1 MGKNWQVMAMSPG
14 HEKILIIA
22 QYCSNSLVTLQTE
35 HSVSLKLQA

>member
-1 MGKNWQVMAMSPG
+1 MSKNSQVMAMSPG
-14 HEKILIIA
+14 HEKTLIIA